1 MGATRQFRIIA
12 IVAEIDATKC
22 NVIRRNEIRRSMFD
36 AELVSELDRF
46 WRITRELAEIN
57 HATPFLLFL
66 GSNHARV
73 CMRDPAFD
81 PSELPERARAATIL
95 EALRKLTFT

>member
-1 MGATRQFRIIA
+1 
-12 IVAEIDATKC
+12 
-22 NVIRRNEIRRSMFD
+22 
-36 AELVSELDRF
+36 VSELDRF

-81 PSELPERARAATIL
+81 PSELPNAERAATIL
-95 EALRKLTFT
+95 EALRKLIHR